1 MEESIKFTHRTH
13 EGKLS
18 SVDMF
23 NPETARKVQDFHKS
37 FPDYQV
43 TPLVL
48 WNQRP
53 LCKGRKHPFRP

>member
-48 WNQRP
+48 LNDFARR
-53 LCKGRKHPFRP
+53 LESAAFM